1 MQRRSFLASTAC
13 AMTLAACASKPK
25 VPLKP
30 NELRAIGMLPV
41 KEWIDKGS
49 TAQFNPLSNPVP
61 ATMAGAPPPISPS
74 MLGMAIGQSIRAS
87 RDAERMAL
95 VQAIA
100 PVNFDPGATLL
111 ATMQRELDRRGIEL
125 VALKSGALA
134 ARVRD
139 NVLKELPTDVDA
151 ILDVQVYS
159 AGYYPLGKNLGFSPY
174 ASVLARVL
182 DTVNPGHTI
191 EEFSYG
197 GDSSPSDGDTRY
209 FQLPAALVQ
218 PSLASFAGNAQT
230 IRREFEQLFDRIGV
244 KLVDDLARV
253 RDKLP
258 RLA

>member
-13 AMTLAACASKPK
+13 VMTLVACASKPK

-30 NELRAIGMLPV
+30 NELRSIGLLPV
-41 KEWIDKGS
+41 KEWVDKSS
-49 TAQFNPLSNPVP
+49 TAQFNPLSNPIP

-74 MLGMAIGQSIRAS
+74 MLGMAIGQSIRVA
-87 RDAERMAL
+87 RDAERTAL

-100 PVNFDPGATLL
+100 PVNFDPGATLS
-111 ATMQRELDRRGIEL
+111 AAMQRELDRRGIAL
-125 VALKSGALA
+125 MPLKSGALA

-151 ILDVQVYS
+151 ILDVQIYS
-159 AGYYPLGKNLGFSPY
+159 AGYYPLGKNLGFSPQ
-174 ASVLARVL
+174 ASVWARVL

-191 EEFSYG
+191 EEFSYD
-197 GDSSPSDGDTRY
+197 GDSSPSDGDARH

-218 PSLASFAGNAQT
+218 PSLASFAGNAKA
-230 IRREFEQLFDRIGV
+230 IRDEFEQLFDRIAI
-244 KLVDDLARV
+244 KLVDDVARV